1 MRATPER
8 DPVSQIEDGLTF
20 EVVRDKYEYFS
31 QRWHRRLCNP
41 LS

>member
-20 EVVRDKYEYFS
+20 EVVKYDEDPWFC
-31 QRWHRRLCNP
+31 LE
-41 LS
+41 